1 MIYIVA
7 GFLRSHTTMM
17 MHCLEAGGLRPF
29 WDSERDDWA
38 SSNPVEVNP
47 QNQLREITDTTWEDF
62 QANPKKY
69 DGRLLKIITKYG
81 YLRLPKWDYRVL
93 LMVRNPEEIR
103 QSFARVFG
111 KPLTYTGDDGQETPL
126 SDQLYLHVI
135 SGVASDLMEQ
145 KIPFVSFQSSQVL
158 KNPLKAFECLQ
169 DNGWPINAKKAA
181 KVVNAVHQHVVVN

>member
-1 MIYIVA
+1 MIYLTV

-47 QNQLREITDTTWEDF
+47 QNQLREITDTTWDDF

-81 YLRLPKWDYRVL
+81 YLRLPKWDYRVV

-103 QSFARVFG
+103 QSFTRVFG
-111 KPLTYTGDDGQETPL
+111 KPLTYTKDDGSEAPL
-126 SDQLYLHVI
+126 TDKLYYHVI
-135 SGVASDLMEQ
+135 SGVTYDLTEAN
-145 KIPFVSFQSSQVL
+145 IPFIPFNSRDVL
-158 KNPLKAFECLQ
+158 TKPLGAFRYLEQ
-169 DNGWPINAKKAA
+169 HGWPIQPDNAAR
-181 KVVNAVHQHVVVN
+181 VVQAVHQHVVVN